1 METKNRAICGDALR
15 RAERLWFNGCR
26 KGVSHGNVRNR
37 VRRGHGMGFF
47 AAMGSPGAL
56 RVGDAFL
63 IGLVLI
69 GCVVGFALL
78 VAVPFGIIGMIFAAA
93 FA

>member
-1 METKNRAICGDALR
+1 
-15 RAERLWFNGCR
+15 
-26 KGVSHGNVRNR
+26 
-37 VRRGHGMGFF
+37 MGF
-47 AAMGSPGAL
+47 L
-56 RVGDAFL
+56 RGYGKQRRLRIGDAFL

-69 GCVVGFALL
+69 GCVAGFALL

>member
-1 METKNRAICGDALR
+1 METFVIAFVVVMA
-15 RAERLWFNGCR
+15 W
-26 KGVSHGNVRNR
+26 
-37 VRRGHGMGFF
+37 GFF

>member
-1 METKNRAICGDALR
+1 
-15 RAERLWFNGCR
+15 
-26 KGVSHGNVRNR
+26 
-37 VRRGHGMGFF
+37 MGFF

-56 RVGDAFL
+56 RIGDAFL